1 MNAFDFPPEFRTSDI
16 AANGTSIHVRSG
28 GTGPAVILL
37 HGYGETG
44 DMWAPMAV
52 DLARDHTVV
61 VPDLRGMGLSSK
73 PAGGFDK
80 KTQAGD
86 VAGVLDHLKID
97 RADLVTHDIGNMVG
111 YAFAMQYP
119 NRVTRFAL
127 IDAPLPGVG
136 PWDEILKN
144 PLLWHF
150 RFGGPDMERL
160 VAGRE
165 RIYLDRFWN
174 EFSATPARFSEAA
187 REHYARLYAMPG
199 AMHSG
204 FMQFAAFD
212 QDAIDNQQF
221 LAKGKLSMPVL
232 AIGGEKSFGATMA
245 KIMQFA
251 ASNVREGI
259 IPDSGHWIMEEN
271 PAATISMVRSFLD
284 TKT

>member
-1 MNAFDFPPEFRTSDI
+1 MNAFDFPPEFRTRHI
-16 AANGTSIHVRSG
+16 ATNGASIFVRSG
-28 GTGPAVILL
+28 GTGAAVILL

-52 DLARDHTVV
+52 KLARDHTVV

-86 VAGVLDHLKID
+86 VAGVLDELKID
-97 RADLVTHDIGNMVG
+97 QADLVTHDIGNMVG
-111 YAFAMQYP
+111 YAFAAQYP
-119 NRVTRFAL
+119 DRVTRFVI

-136 PWDEILKN
+136 PWEEILKN

-174 EFSATPARFSEAA
+174 EFSATPARFGEAA
-187 REHYARLYAMPG
+187 RAHYSQLYAMPG

-212 QDAIDNQQF
+212 QDAIANQQF
-221 LAKGKLSMPVL
+221 LAGGKLPMPVL
-232 AIGGEKSFGATMA
+232 AIGGEKSFGAYKA
-245 KIMQFA
+245 LVA
-251 ASNVREGI
+251 
-259 IPDSGHWIMEEN
+259 
-271 PAATISMVRSFLD
+271 
-284 TKT
+284 